1 MRYSIF
7 LIAVLC
13 CFSGCG
19 GGSGSSQS
27 ASNQGNSGQ
36 SGSGQSGSSAK
47 FRVIIGSWAVPTDLT
62 IIINGTTVATGI
74 SYTMCLSNEVC
85 PAQSAYLTVPS
96 GGVDFAIHAPGSSSN
111 LVPSQFQKLNLS
123 PNTQNTFVLSGG
135 TTDIVGYLFLDDS
148 TPASG
153 SVKLRIAF
161 VTDWLGGVSAWVNPN
176 GSSTGNPNLSAQ
188 QGAASSYLTLSPGP
202 YFVTFSL
209 PCGFLTTPN
218 CVVTGPITFAANQN
232 ITVYVLY
239 ENDDNFLPLI
249 LADNGAATV
258 PIPANA
264 TATLT
269 VYQEAATFGTVQV
282 SWNGQT
288 EAKSLAFQKNTGA
301 LSVQAGTGTLEITGP
316 NVFVPGTE
324 PGQASVISAQE
335 YLTPNTT
342 NDFIIFGSGPYT
354 WGTALL
360 TADTTP
366 AQGSAAQLRVENC
379 QLGPQ
384 VDVYILP
391 SGKTLSG
398 NPTYTALGCAS
409 SGVGGAT
416 PTYQVLSPNTY
427 DIFVTMSGTTQVL
440 YKTTVTLAP
449 NQNRTLVVLVD
460 CMSSSSCDLDTLT
473 SLLLDDLN

>member
-7 LIAVLC
+7 LIVVLC

-19 GGSGSSQS
+19 GGNGSSQS
-27 ASNQGNSGQ
+27 ANSQSNSGQ
-36 SGSGQSGSSAK
+36 SGSSQSGSSAK

-135 TTDIVGYLFLDDS
+135 TPDIVGYLFLDDS

-161 VTDWLGGVSAWVNPN
+161 VTGIGFGGVSAWVNPN
-176 GSSTGNPNLSAQ
+176 GSSTGNPNLSVQ

-232 ITVYVLY
+232 ITVYMFEDL
-239 ENDDNFLPLI
+239 DTHIPFI
-249 LADNGAATV
+249 LADN
-258 PIPANA
+258 
-264 TATLT
+264 
-269 VYQEAATFGTVQV
+269 
-282 SWNGQT
+282 
-288 EAKSLAFQKNTGA
+288 
-301 LSVQAGTGTLEITGP
+301 
-316 NVFVPGTE
+316 
-324 PGQASVISAQE
+324 
-335 YLTPNTT
+335 
-342 NDFIIFGSGPYT
+342 
-354 WGTALL
+354 
-360 TADTTP
+360 
-366 AQGSAAQLRVENC
+366 
-379 QLGPQ
+379 
-384 VDVYILP
+384 
-391 SGKTLSG
+391 
-398 NPTYTALGCAS
+398 
-409 SGVGGAT
+409 
-416 PTYQVLSPNTY
+416 
-427 DIFVTMSGTTQVL
+427 
-440 YKTTVTLAP
+440 
-449 NQNRTLVVLVD
+449 
-460 CMSSSSCDLDTLT
+460 
-473 SLLLDDLN
+473 